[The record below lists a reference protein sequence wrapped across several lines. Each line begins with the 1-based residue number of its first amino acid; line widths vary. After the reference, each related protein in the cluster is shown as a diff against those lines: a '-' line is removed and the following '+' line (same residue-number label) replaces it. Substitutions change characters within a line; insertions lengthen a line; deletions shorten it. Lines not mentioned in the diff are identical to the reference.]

1 MKSPFAYMWK
11 AHSYMWKSHSL
22 TWWTSDSGWIILQ
35 FKSIKIYFSDQVNA
49 WKYRES
55 VNHRTILDSVG
66 PFCPNYSETGKLVW
80 TLFLFLSATH
90 SLSADVTSLRAK
102 CVLHIMEVVFSQMES
117 LHWRPPWLQNT
128 FLYNL
133 HLHQVVFGH
142 VVTYV
147 MTSLLAIAG
156 NFLVILAILLS
167 NRDAKLSFLPKSY
180 FYFCF
185 PYKPR
190 NPPHQWGWTNYH
202 LTHNFMSALQTRII

>member
-102 CVLHIMEVVFSQMES
+102 CVLHVMEVVFGQMETS
-117 LHWRPPWLQNT
+117 VITKYISIQFTPPPGGVRPRGDLCDDE
-128 FLYNL
+128 LA
-133 HLHQVVFGH
+133 GH
-142 VVTYV
+142 CWQ
-147 MTSLLAIAG
+147 
-156 NFLVILAILLS
+156 
-167 NRDAKLSFLPKSY
+167 LPRH
-180 FYFCF
+180 
-185 PYKPR
+185 PR
-190 NPPHQWGWTNYH
+190 HPPQQQRCKT
-202 LTHNFMSALQTRII
+202 